1 MEAKTTK
8 KAWSKEDLEYFKN
21 LILKKREETLKAI
34 ERLEATT
41 VSDNTRNDNTAM
53 DSAYAYHMADVGT
66 DSQEREKAF
75 LWLARENKFL
85 SHLNSALER
94 IKTGEYGVCIECGE
108 LIMKERLEEVTH
120 TQHCVKCKNKPKK

>member
-41 VSDNTRNDNTAM
+41 VSDSSRNDNTAM
-53 DSAYAYHMADVGT
+53 DSADTYHMADVVT
-66 DSQEREKAF
+66 D
-75 LWLARENKFL
+75 
-85 SHLNSALER
+85 
-94 IKTGEYGVCIECGE
+94 
-108 LIMKERLEEVTH
+108 
-120 TQHCVKCKNKPKK
+120 